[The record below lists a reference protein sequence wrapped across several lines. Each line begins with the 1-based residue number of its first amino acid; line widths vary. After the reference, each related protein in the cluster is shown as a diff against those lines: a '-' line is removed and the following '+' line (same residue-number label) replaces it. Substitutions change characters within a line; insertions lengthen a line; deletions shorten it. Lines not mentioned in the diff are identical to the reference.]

1 MDNAQVQPS
10 TLCKTAAAIITFA
23 GIPAIAS
30 IPFIVAYI
38 FTNDI
43 VKAIVYPIL
52 GVVLIF
58 IVLSLTAEGL
68 ALTAI
73 ALALHSM
80 WKKIGIPIALWCQTH
95 RGGGA

>member
-1 MDNAQVQPS
+1 MENSQAQPS

-38 FTNDI
+38 FTNNI
-43 VKAIVYPIL
+43 GKAIVYPIL
-52 GVVLIF
+52 GITLTL
-58 IVLSLTAEGL
+58 IVLSLTAL

-73 ALALHSM
+73 ALALHFM
-80 WKKIGIPIALWCQTH
+80 WKKIGIPIALWCQAH
-95 RGGGA
+95 RDRRA